1 MGHGR
6 GHEMAQPVIALE
18 VSTCVAIIL
27 FEGGMDLTFGEFRRV
42 GYGVGRLTILA
53 APLNGFRHSSGA
65 PYSRAE
71 LITITPWHAGRR
83 VMNSA
88 TVAA

>member
-53 APLNGFRHSSGA
+53 APL
-65 PYSRAE
+65 
-71 LITITPWHAGRR
+71 TW
-83 VMNSA
+83 VSA
-88 TVAA
+88 L